1 MLRYCVILSLL
12 FHPTIA
18 RFTEN
23 GSTFET
29 DDVADEAF
37 IDVFDPNV
45 KVEKNDIVIALN
57 LPFRYTDE
65 NKKNM
70 DAQITQFNHGE
81 YYASA
86 AVVAIAEI
94 NNRTDLLPNHRL
106 RYVFKRNETDTKCNR
121 FEAIRIL
128 WKQLGKKNIH
138 GFVGFTCACETIAK
152 IAGAMNFP
160 LFSMVSL
167 NNFFYFL
174 APLSQWAK
182 YSAMLSKIHSYRQL
196 FRRFCPLELQETTVF
211 ICIYIPQIQLLCP

>member
-1 MLRYCVILSLL
+1 MLRYCVILSLI

-138 GFVGFTCACETIAK
+138 GFVG
-152 IAGAMNFP
+152 
-160 LFSMVSL
+160 
-167 NNFFYFL
+167 
-174 APLSQWAK
+174 